1 MGTGKW
7 RSAHDSPRRLGLAVR
22 IGKSVRREWL
32 GSMDLLMTIHGPYL
46 YVTLP
51 GILERADTK
60 ERVATPKEEQEEEE
74 EVR

>member
-1 MGTGKW
+1 
-7 RSAHDSPRRLGLAVR
+7 
-22 IGKSVRREWL
+22 
-32 GSMDLLMTIHGPYL
+32 MDLLMTIHGPYL